1 MDKSQDSG
9 ALKIVR
15 CIFGMLKI
23 LVYTMLSTTLYCTFN
38 IMLLYCSQLIES
50 IYNESFLLLAL
61 RFRTNN
67 NIVGHILR
75 EVALVDHS
83 ALLWFL
89 TCYLIVAAVRQ
100 HRIGQPWL
108 GPTRACADFTDFK
121 KTAISQKLS
130 HL

>member
-1 MDKSQDSG
+1 MPNDT
-9 ALKIVR
+9 
-15 CIFGMLKI
+15 CIKREATKKEKKQLEFSIETIIKTWGGGGVWMLW
-23 LVYTMLSTTLYCTFN
+23 
-38 IMLLYCSQLIES
+38 CSFCPAD
-50 IYNESFLLLAL
+50 YN
-61 RFRTNN
+61 
-67 NIVGHILR
+67 
-75 EVALVDHS
+75 

>member
-1 MDKSQDSG
+1 MGKVPFM
-9 ALKIVR
+9 I
-15 CIFGMLKI
+15 IYPT
-23 LVYTMLSTTLYCTFN
+23 LVVYEITRATHTTPNT
-38 IMLLYCSQLIES
+38 
-50 IYNESFLLLAL
+50 
-61 RFRTNN
+61 
-67 NIVGHILR
+67 
-75 EVALVDHS
+75 